1 MRYLFA
7 LVLGV
12 VIGAAHAQWESVAG
26 GYLEGS
32 ASATWY
38 DSQNERLYFGGNM
51 RYMQQDSLQVRA
63 ITYWEDG
70 LWHPMRSG
78 TTYIGNGAAP
88 PVQAVLR
95 LDTTIVIA
103 GAFRKVDSIPDTK
116 GVAQWHSGSWH
127 SMGIDS
133 ADFISPNA
141 SRLQVINDTLHM
153 LGGFVFVYDGD
164 TIRNWAVWNGN
175 TWAPGDT
182 NVIFNYFT
190 RAVAWYQDEFYMAG
204 NFNVLGGVKDIARRN
219 GGAWQSLGTGIM
231 GDPWVNDMV
240 VYDGLLWVV
249 GEFYRSAGNPG
260 SGIMVWDGTQWLDPF
275 PMLDMFAQGRDL
287 EIINGK
293 LYFTG
298 AMNVDGMADY
308 YGVGRYDGEELCII
322 GGPEVF
328 ALNLTGNADTL
339 YMATCGTHT
348 CYPDG
353 LPVNGIAK
361 WPMDAPPDICF
372 DVEVGITGLR
382 AERPTLH
389 PNPLS
394 SSSLLQ
400 LPAHHPRPAA
410 LTWHDA
416 TGRLVRTDAP
426 QWQGSHLRIERG
438 QLPSGLYLLSLDGP
452 GGRAATLR
460 VVVE

>member
-1 MRYLFA
+1 MKYLLCCWYVLSSIG
-7 LVLGV
+7 LV
-12 VIGAAHAQWESVAG
+12 AQWADLAG
-26 GYLEGS
+26 GYSYGQSNWAL
-32 ASATWY
+32 Y
-38 DSQNERLYFGGNM
+38 DSIDNRVYLCGNM
-51 RYMQQDSLQVRA
+51 RYMAQNTAEVRGVA
-63 ITYWEDG
+63 YWQDG
-70 LWHPMRSG
+70 LWHRMNYGSVYPSPG
-78 TTYIGNGAAP
+78 VGPA
-88 PVQAVLR
+88 VQAMCR
-95 LDTTIVIA
+95 LDTTMVVA
-103 GAFRKVDSIPDTK
+103 GQIRGMDSIPNTR

-133 ADFISPNA
+133 ASFISPNA

-190 RAVAWYQDEFYMAG
+190 RAVCWYQSDFYMAG

-287 EIINGK
+287 EIIDGR

-372 DVEVGITGLR
+372 DVEVGVAEGLNIMYQ
-382 AERPTLH
+382 PSLH
-389 PNPLS
+389 PNPFS
-394 SSSLLQ
+394 TTALLTLAPDQ
-400 LPAHHPRPAA
+400 SRPTTLA
-410 LTWHDA
+410 WYDA

-426 QWQGSHLRIERG
+426 HWQGNAVLIERG
-438 QLPSGLYLLSLDGP
+438 ALPPGLYFLRSGP
-452 GGRAATLR
+452 GQVLR
-460 VVVE
+460 VLVQ